1 MIRHKVLSL
10 VLVAACSTTTA
21 LYAAPFGS
29 IFHKDTPA
37 ASSSSKVAVVFNN
50 TAEYPRQIKIGDKVK
65 TLGSK
70 KATRIEIPAG
80 TTVTVYSSE
89 KSRNP
94 GDVLIVVDATH
105 PDQTVKVD

>member
-10 VLVAACSTTTA
+10 VLVAAWSTTA

-29 IFHKDTPA
+29 IFHKDAPA
-37 ASSSSKVAVVFNN
+37 TASSTKVAVVFNN
-50 TAEYPRQIKIGDKVK
+50 TAEYPRQIKIGDKIK

-80 TTVTVYSSE
+80 TTVTGYSSE
-89 KSRNP
+89 KTRNP
-94 GDVLIVVDATH
+94 GDVLIVVDAAH
-105 PDQTVKVD
+105 PDETVKVD